1 MAFWLGQQ
9 LRVKAAGYM
18 AIMGALYLLMG
29 ILARRRAKQKSAARS
44 QPSTSLEGDPRPR
57 S

>member
-18 AIMGALYLLMG
+18 AIMGALLMG
-29 ILARRRAKQKSAARS
+29 ILARRRAKQKSA
-44 QPSTSLEGDPRPR
+44 D
-57 S
+57 